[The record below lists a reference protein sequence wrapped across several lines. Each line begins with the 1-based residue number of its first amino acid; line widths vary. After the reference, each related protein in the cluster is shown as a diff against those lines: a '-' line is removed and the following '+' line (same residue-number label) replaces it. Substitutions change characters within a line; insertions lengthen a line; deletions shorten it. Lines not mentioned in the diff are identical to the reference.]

1 MKLDEELVFKI
12 LESTKY
18 CKSISEIA
26 IQLYL
31 SQPYISQVL
40 KNAEAYYKV
49 KLINRKTIPISIT
62 PAGNQVRNGLLKIIS
77 DRNEINTNLRPFI
90 ASKEDTI
97 KIAYTP
103 IWTKQQGKIIKEL
116 QNKFPHTKFFLQKV
130 FTSNTSYNLIANH
143 IYDIFW
149 GRYLKSS
156 EISSKFLYRQIA
168 YLIIPKNSAIY
179 QRGVREISFSKA
191 KFNQLNGSNLVA
203 LENGSWFQ
211 EAVNHLFIDNGI
223 KVNQSITV
231 NDFIGAA
238 ELAIQGFGITVTL
251 ANTLNY
257 IDSSLEFNYMK
268 LPLSTLNLDTGL
280 SISRDASIQLQN
292 IARSF
297 ADLIIKTGWQN

>member
-26 IQLYL
+26 TQLYL

-62 PAGNQVRNGLLKIIS
+62 PAGEQVRNGLLKIIS
-77 DRNEINTNLRPFI
+77 DRNEINANLRPFI

-103 IWTKQQGKIIKEL
+103 IWTKQQGKIIKQL
-116 QNKFPHTKFFLQKV
+116 QNEFPHTKFFLQKV

-149 GRYLKSS
+149 GRYLKGN
-156 EISSKFLYRQIA
+156 EIRSKFLYRQIA

-179 QRGVREISFSKA
+179 QRGLREISFSKA

-203 LENGSWFQ
+203 LENASWFQ

-231 NDFIGAA
+231 NDFIGAV
-238 ELAIQGFGITVTL
+238 ELAIQGFGITITL

-268 LPLSTLNLDTGL
+268 LPLSSLNLDTGL
-280 SISRDASIQLQN
+280 SISRDAPIQLQN
-292 IARSF
+292 IAKSF